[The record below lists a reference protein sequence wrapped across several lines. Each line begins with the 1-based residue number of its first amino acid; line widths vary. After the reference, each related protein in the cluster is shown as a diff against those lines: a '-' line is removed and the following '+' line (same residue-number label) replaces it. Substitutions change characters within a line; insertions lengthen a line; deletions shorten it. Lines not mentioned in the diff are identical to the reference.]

1 MFLAV
6 LVWRISGPFNVV
18 LFLFLVCARRPRH
31 PTLKGRGTYNYPHF
45 VKLIMSVVVCH
56 GANYPYNANRK
67 KKEREPSCSANPRH
81 ALKTKSYSATTTTT
95 RRTKS

>member
-18 LFLFLVCARRPRH
+18 LFLFLVCARRPRL

-67 KKEREPSCSANPRH
+67 KKKQAEAAVSQNPLLLV
-81 ALKTKSYSATTTTT
+81 A
-95 RRTKS
+95 